1 LSKLQELQNLSL
13 ATTYEIDS
21 NFDSDKFIK
30 MRLRVCHDQINPNRS
45 EFDVENMEK
54 TKDSIKNIPILANV
68 IFDENE
74 QPQFGG
80 HDMEIEEDK
89 VNSGEYRIIYK
100 ETPIGLVPE
109 NCNHTIEKYNDKN
122 YVFCDAYIWKEYSNY
137 AQDIIERDKEIKL
150 SMEILI
156 DSYSY
161 NAKDKVYNITDYRYQ
176 GITFLNKD
184 FGTGM
189 ENALATTGT
198 FSEDN
203 FKEKFIIMMQE
214 LKDTL
219 TQYDNINNSME
230 EGGNVLDEQIKELL
244 EKFNFT
250 IDNLPFDIE
259 GMSFED
265 LEIKLN
271 EFTTENVEEV
281 IEEIATE
288 ESIEKVKTETEVFE
302 EDVVVETEKFKK
314 IFELSHSDI
323 RYALYQLLYPVESA
337 DNEWYFIDQVFD
349 NRFEYENWEG
359 TKIYRQEYKKDG
371 DNISFEGDRIEL
383 FQERLT
389 QEEKAE
395 LDKMR
400 NNYSKLQSEFN
411 SLKTENETLVSSNE
425 ILTQT
430 NTSLQEFR
438 TNIEQQQQEAF
449 EAQQL
454 QLKAELIENF
464 SKVLSVEEIKS
475 IDGKNLSL
483 EDMDKEFKLMYAS
496 KELSAKFAKKTKK
509 TETEIPIFNFS
520 IKKKEDWTSLIP
532 KK

>member
-1 LSKLQELQNLSL
+1 MNIAKELQHLSL
-13 ATTYEIDS
+13 GTTYEIDNS
-21 NFDSDKFIK
+21 FDSDKFIK

-45 EFDVENMEK
+45 EFNVENMEK

-68 IFDENE
+68 IFDEND

-80 HDMEIEEDK
+80 HDMAIEESK
-89 VNSGEYRIIYK
+89 INEGEYKLIYK

-109 NCNHTIEKYNDKN
+109 NCNHTIEKFNDKN
-122 YVFCDAYIWKEYSNY
+122 YVFVDCYIWKEYSNY
-137 AQDIIERDKEIKL
+137 AQDIIERDNEIKL

-189 ENALATTGT
+189 ENALATTST
-198 FSEDN
+198 FSKGN

-219 TQYDNINNSME
+219 TQYSNINNAIE
-230 EGGNVLDEQIKELL
+230 EGGNVLDENIKELL

-250 IDNLPFDIE
+250 FDNLPFDIE
-259 GMSFED
+259 GISLED

-271 EFTTENVEEV
+271 EFTTENIEEV
-281 IEEIATE
+281 IEETNE
-288 ESIEKVKTETEVFE
+288 VPKQEVFE
-302 EDVVVETEKFKK
+302 ENVVEVTELKLETEKFIKS
-314 IFELSHSDI
+314 FELSHSEI
-323 RYALYQLLYPVESA
+323 RYALYKLLSPVETE
-337 DNEWYFIDQVFD
+337 DNEWYFIDQVYD
-349 NRFEYENWEG
+349 DKFEYENWEG
-359 TKIYRQEYKKDG
+359 TKIYRQRYKKDG
-371 DNISFEGDRIEL
+371 DNVSFESERIEL

-400 NNYSKLQSEFN
+400 SNYTKLQSEFN
-411 SLKTENETLVSSNE
+411 TLKSENENLINSNETLKND
-425 ILTQT
+425 
-430 NTSLQEFR
+430 NTSLLEFKSE
-438 TNIEQQQQEAF
+438 IIKQQQEAF

-464 SKVLSVEEIKS
+464 SKVLSIEEIKS
-475 IDGKNLSL
+475 VEEKNLSI

-496 KELSAKFAKKTKK
+496 KELSAKFAKKPKK
-509 TETEIPIFNFS
+509 TDTEIPIFNFS
-520 IKKKEDWTSLIP
+520 LKKKEDWTSLIP

>member
-1 LSKLQELQNLSL
+1 MNTAKELQHLSL
-13 ATTYEIDS
+13 ATSYEIDNS
-21 NFDSDKFIK
+21 FDSDKFIK

-45 EFDVENMEK
+45 EFNVENMEK

-68 IFDENE
+68 IFDEND

-80 HDMEIEEDK
+80 HDMVIEESK
-89 VNSGEYRIIYK
+89 TNEGEYKLIYK

-109 NCNHTIEKYNDKN
+109 NCNHTIEKFNDKN

-137 AQDIIERDKEIKL
+137 AQDIIERDNEIKL

-189 ENALATTGT
+189 ENALATTGM
-198 FSEDN
+198 FSEGN
-203 FKEKFIIMMQE
+203 FKEKFIIMMEE

-219 TQYDNINNSME
+219 TQYNNINNPIE
-230 EGGNVLDEQIKELL
+230 EGGKVLDENIKELL

-250 IDNLPFDIE
+250 VDNVPFDIE

-271 EFTTENVEEV
+271 EFNTENIEEIIEETV
-281 IEEIATE
+281 IEEEISE
-288 ESIEKVKTETEVFE
+288 P
-302 EDVVVETEKFKK
+302 EKFIKT
-314 IFELSHSDI
+314 FELSHSEI
-323 RYALYQLLYPVESA
+323 RYALYKLLSPVESE
-337 DNEWYFIDQVFD
+337 DNEWYFIDQVYD
-349 NRFEYENWEG
+349 GRFEYENWEG

-371 DNISFEGDRIEL
+371 DNVSFEGERIEL

-389 QEEKAE
+389 KEEKDA
-395 LDKMR
+395 LDAMR
-400 NNYSKLQSEFN
+400 SNYSKLQSEYEIIKPELEDYKN
-411 SLKTENETLVSSNE
+411 KYSALKSENETLINSNE
-425 ILTQT
+425 TLTQS
-430 NTSLQEFR
+430 NTSLLEFKSEI
-438 TNIEQQQQEAF
+438 TKQQLEAF
-449 EAQQL
+449 ESQQK

-464 SKVLSVEEIKS
+464 SKVLSVEEIQS
-475 IDGKNLSL
+475 IQDKEISI
-483 EDMDKEFKLMYAS
+483 EDMEKEFKLMYAS
-496 KELSAKFAKKTKK
+496 KELSTKFSKTKKK

-520 IKKKEDWTSLIP
+520 IKKKEDWTSLI